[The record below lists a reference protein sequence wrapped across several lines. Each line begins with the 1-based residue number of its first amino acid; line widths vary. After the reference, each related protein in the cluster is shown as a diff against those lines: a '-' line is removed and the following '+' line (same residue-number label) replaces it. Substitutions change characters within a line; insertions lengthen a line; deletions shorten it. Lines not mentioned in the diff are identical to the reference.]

1 VSLAAEAHFHG
12 RSTPVPVAGV
22 TPLSTLD
29 WPGLLAAVVFLRG
42 CPWRCGYCHNPDL
55 QAGAGPVRPWNEVL
69 AFLQTRRGVLDAVVF
84 SGGEPTGHVGLS
96 AALRS
101 VRALGFAT
109 GLHTGGPYPAHLSA
123 LLGEGLLDWV
133 GFDVKAARADYDAVT
148 GMPGSG
154 EAAWRSLRILVSSG
168 VPCELRTTV
177 SPAHHDLLGLVRLA
191 RDVAL
196 CGAGGVV
203 LQPCRDEAHRVV
215 PGAVTLID
223 AAAGPMRRLLGPV
236 GVRAA

>member
-1 VSLAAEAHFHG
+1 
-12 RSTPVPVAGV
+12 
-22 TPLSTLD
+22 
-29 WPGLLAAVVFLRG
+29 
-42 CPWRCGYCHNPDL
+42 
-55 QAGAGPVRPWNEVL
+55 
-69 AFLQTRRGVLDAVVF
+69 
-84 SGGEPTGHVGLS
+84 
-96 AALRS
+96 
-101 VRALGFAT
+101 
-109 GLHTGGPYPAHLSA
+109 
-123 LLGEGLLDWV
+123 
-133 GFDVKAARADYDAVT
+133 
-148 GMPGSG
+148 MPGSG